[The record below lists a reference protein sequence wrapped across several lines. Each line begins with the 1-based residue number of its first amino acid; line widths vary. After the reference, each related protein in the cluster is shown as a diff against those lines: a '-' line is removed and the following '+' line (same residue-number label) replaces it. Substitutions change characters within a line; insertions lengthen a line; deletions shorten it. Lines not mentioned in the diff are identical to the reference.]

1 MRAEIV
7 SVGTELLLGQIADTN
22 AQHLGQLLP
31 QLGIEHT
38 NRQTV
43 GDNLGRL
50 EEALRLALSR
60 ADVVFTIGG
69 LGPTEDDLTRE
80 GIARAL
86 DDELVRDPSIEAT
99 LKEIFERRQANWVDS
114 QLRQA
119 DRPSC
124 ARPIPNPNGTAPGLI
139 CEKGGKV
146 VIALPGPKGEF
157 VPMAEG
163 PVRDYLARLATG
175 GVIASRLL
183 RVCGIGEAALEQ
195 SIRHL
200 LTSTNP
206 TVAPYAKVGEVHL
219 RLTASAPTRE
229 EALRLI
235 EPVEHEIRAI
245 VGQAAYGIDDQ
256 TLESVVIDL
265 LRSKGLKLAVAES
278 CTGGG
283 LGARITSVPGSS
295 DVFVGGFLTYSNE
308 TKMRLLGVSA
318 ELFEEGGPG
327 AVSEDCASEMA
338 VGAALALGADCA
350 VSITGIAG
358 PDGGSEEK
366 PVGTVYI
373 GVARTGW
380 VSSEHH
386 LFRGDRAA
394 VRERSVQWALIRL
407 REALLF
413 E

>member
-163 PVRDYLARLATG
+163 PVRDYLAKLATG

-235 EPVEHEIRAI
+235 EPVELEIRSI

-265 LRSKGLKLAVAES
+265 LRSKGLTLAVAES

-308 TKMRLLGVSA
+308 TKMRLLGVSP

-358 PDGGSEEK
+358 PGGGSDEK

-380 VSSEHH
+380 VSSERY

-394 VRERSVQWALIRL
+394 IRERSVQWALICL